1 MWERREKASMDT
13 AGMNDLQKLKS
24 RAALASILASAALTA
39 GKFVAGILSGSLALM
54 SEALHGLVDV
64 GATMLTYFAIRA
76 ADKPADDEHHYGH
89 AKIEAVA
96 ALIETGLLIL
106 LSMAVLFEAS
116 RRILAAAPPEIDAT
130 WLTFGVLIVSIIVDF
145 VRWRSL
151 AKVAEKTKSDALA
164 ADALHFSSDLV
175 ASSLVLA
182 GLVATVYG
190 FKDGDAVAA
199 IGVSVFVG
207 IAGYRLGR
215 RTIDTLV
222 DKAPDGIA
230 DDMRAIALDV
240 SGVASVEALR
250 LRRAGP
256 AILGEISVAVSRT
269 LPADRI
275 MAIKAEVT
283 RAIEEKHPEAALTVT
298 ANLRVLTDETVLER
312 VLMAAA
318 RRRLPIHHITIQE
331 IGGVKSVGL
340 DLELD
345 ARMLL
350 ADAHEIASELES
362 AIRDELGPE
371 IEVDTHIEPM
381 EIAELS
387 GRDAPSA
394 TIAKV
399 EDAIRRLAEQDG
411 SVTRIHDVRVRET
424 ISGLVVNYHCRVDGA
439 LTVAQVHIAVDRIDR
454 RLQGEMQGIARVIG
468 HAEPLR
474 APNS

>member
-1 MWERREKASMDT
+1 MD
-13 AGMNDLQKLKS
+13 DLQKLKS
-24 RAALASILASAALTA
+24 RAALASILASAGLTV
-39 GKFVAGILSGSLALM
+39 GKFVAALLSGSLALM
-54 SEALHGLVDV
+54 SEALHGLLDV
-64 GATMLTYFAIRA
+64 GATLLTYFAIRA

-106 LSMAVLFEAS
+106 LSMAVLVEAV
-116 RRILAAAPPEIDAT
+116 RRIVAAQPPEVDAT
-130 WLTFGVLIVSIIVDF
+130 WLTFGVLIVSIVVDF

-151 AKVAEKTKSDALA
+151 ESVAKRTRSDALA

-175 ASSLVLA
+175 ASALVLV

-190 FKDGDAVAA
+190 FKDGDALAA
-199 IGVSVFVG
+199 VGVSIFVG

-230 DDMRAIALDV
+230 EDMRAIAKQV
-240 SGVASVEALR
+240 SGVADVEELR

-256 AILGEISVAVSRT
+256 SILGEISIAVPRT
-269 LPADRI
+269 LPGDKI
-275 MAIKAEVT
+275 MAIKGEVA
-283 RAIEEKHPEAALTVT
+283 RAITQKHPDAALTVT
-298 ANLRVLTDETVLER
+298 ANLRILSDETVLER

-331 IGGVKSVGL
+331 VGGVKSIGV

-345 ARMLL
+345 ARMPHGQ
-350 ADAHEIASELES
+350 AHDVASGLEA
-362 AIRDELGPE
+362 AIRDELGPQ

-381 EIAELS
+381 EIDELA
-387 GRDAPSA
+387 GRDADA
-394 TIAKV
+394 EIA
-399 EDAIRRLAEQDG
+399 RRITQALVRIAAEENRVVD
-411 SVTRIHDVRVRET
+411 VHNVRVRET
-424 ISGLVVNYHCRVDGA
+424 ASGLVVNYHCRVEA
-439 LTVAQVHIAVDRIDR
+439 ARTVAQVHLDVDRIDR
-454 RLQGEMQGIARVIG
+454 RLQAEMPGLARVIG

-474 APNS
+474 D

>member
-1 MWERREKASMDT
+1 MD
-13 AGMNDLQKLKS
+13 DLQKLKS
-24 RAALASILASAALTA
+24 RAALASILASAGLTV
-39 GKFVAGILSGSLALM
+39 GKFVAALLSGSLALM
-54 SEALHGLVDV
+54 SEALHGLLDV
-64 GATMLTYFAIRA
+64 GATLLTYFAIRA

-106 LSMAVLFEAS
+106 LSMAVLVEAV
-116 RRILAAAPPEIDAT
+116 RRIVAAQPPEVDAT
-130 WLTFGVLIVSIIVDF
+130 WLTFGVLIVSIVVDF

-151 AKVAEKTKSDALA
+151 ESVAKRTRSDALA

-175 ASSLVLA
+175 ASALVLV

-190 FKDGDAVAA
+190 FKDGDALAA
-199 IGVSVFVG
+199 VGVSIFVG

-230 DDMRAIALDV
+230 EDMRAIAKQV
-240 SGVASVEALR
+240 SGVADVEELR

-256 AILGEISVAVSRT
+256 SILGEISVAVPRT
-269 LPADRI
+269 LPGDKI
-275 MAIKAEVT
+275 MAIKGEVA
-283 RAIEEKHPEAALTVT
+283 RAITQKHPDAALTVT
-298 ANLRVLTDETVLER
+298 ANLRVLSDETVLER

-331 IGGVKSVGL
+331 VGGVKSIGV

-345 ARMLL
+345 ARMPHGQ
-350 ADAHEIASELES
+350 AHDVASGLEA
-362 AIRDELGPE
+362 AIRDELGPQ

-381 EIAELS
+381 EIDELA
-387 GRDAPSA
+387 GRDADA
-394 TIAKV
+394 EIA
-399 EDAIRRLAEQDG
+399 RRITQALVRIAAEENRVVD
-411 SVTRIHDVRVRET
+411 VHNVRVRET
-424 ISGLVVNYHCRVDGA
+424 ASGLVVNYHCRVEA
-439 LTVAQVHIAVDRIDR
+439 ARTVAQVHLDVDRIDR
-454 RLQGEMQGIARVIG
+454 RLQAEMPGLARVIG

-474 APNS
+474 D

>member
-1 MWERREKASMDT
+1 MD
-13 AGMNDLQKLKS
+13 DLQKMKS
-24 RAALASILASAALTA
+24 RAALASILASTALTA
-39 GKFVAGILSGSLALM
+39 GKFVAALLSGSLALM
-54 SEALHGLVDV
+54 SEALHGLLDV

-106 LSMAVLFEAS
+106 LSIAVLFEAG
-116 RRILAAAPPEIDAT
+116 RRFATDQPPEVHAT
-130 WLTFGVLIVSIIVDF
+130 WLTFGVLIVSIVVDF

-151 AKVAEKTKSDALA
+151 ERISKLTKSDALA

-182 GLVATVYG
+182 GLIATVYG
-190 FKDGDAVAA
+190 FKDGDTIAAV
-199 IGVSVFVG
+199 GVSIFVG

-230 DDMRAIALDV
+230 DDIRAIAETV
-240 SGVASVEALR
+240 SGVARVEELR

-256 AILGEISVAVSRT
+256 EILGEISIAVPRT
-269 LPADRI
+269 MAGDRI
-275 MAIKAEVT
+275 MAIKDEVARKISDT
-283 RAIEEKHPEAALTVT
+283 HPDTALTVT
-298 ANLRVLTDETVLER
+298 ANLRVLSDESVLER

-331 IGGVKSVGL
+331 IDGVKSVGV

-345 ARMLL
+345 ARMSL
-350 ADAHEIASELES
+350 AKAHDIASGLEA
-362 AIRDELGPE
+362 AIRDEIGQS

-381 EIAELS
+381 EVEELT
-387 GRDAPSA
+387 GRDAPHE
-394 TIAKV
+394 TV
-399 EDAIRRLAEQDG
+399 EGIRAALKRLAAENDR
-411 SVTRIHDVRVRET
+411 VLDIHDVRVRET
-424 ISGLVVNYHCRVDGA
+424 AAGLVVNYHCIVDGA
-439 LTVAQVHIAVDRIDR
+439 RSVAEVHTDVDRIDR
-454 RLQGEMQGIARVIG
+454 RLQHEMEGLARVIG
-468 HAEPLR
+468 HAEPDR
-474 APNS
+474 G